1 MYMRF
6 RSNGIRHQAIREK
19 TGHLNK
25 DQDSPV
31 DDLEDLTNQI
41 DGVQDG
47 VAVSGNVADDE
58 AVTDE
63 SPQKGEDSNNNKEEA
78 DTADNDYG
86 YSYENNTE
94 EDPTDGNLAEDDMN
108 NNKDL
113 GPEDRKEVERFDED
127 FEALESYMPL

>member
-1 MYMRF
+1 MYMHF

-19 TGHLNK
+19 TEHLNE

-31 DDLEDLTNQI
+31 DDLEDLTDWI
-41 DGVQDG
+41 DGVQDE

-58 AVTDE
+58 AMTDE
-63 SPQKGEDSNNNKEEA
+63 SPQKGEDGNNNKEEA

-94 EDPTDGNLAEDDMN
+94 EDPADGNLAEDDMN

-113 GPEDRKEVERFDED
+113 GPEDEKEVERFDED
-127 FEALESYMPL
+127 FEALEGYMPL